1 MKIKGEITMKNNH
14 GFGEELKVG
23 FETNLTVEAKVSLN
37 PIRSIFEVLGTLAK
51 YPQLLLNPRM
61 TLCED
66 DFVQTFH
73 QMVFSAIKDIICK
86 DNSIKRLTEVDIDN
100 YLSTDTEL
108 YELWTNCNGI
118 YYMREAIEF
127 SNKHTF
133 KIHYR
138 ELKKHTLMQQFACAG
153 IDISSVHDYLQ
164 TDLPL
169 LSKSEKRVRTL
180 TYEELESELIPLGKG
195 NDDMQQLLSDQQQ
208 LIDTHISILMRRKQE
223 LQSLQEKL
231 K

>member
-1 MKIKGEITMKNNH
+1 MKRIEDNIWHAFGEPLKF
-14 GFGEELKVG
+14 GFG
-23 FETNLTVEAKVSLN
+23 TYLTAKAKVDLN
-37 PIRSIFEVLGTLAK
+37 PIRSIFEVLGILAK

-73 QMVFSAIKDIICK
+73 QMVFSAIKDIVCK
-86 DNSIKRLTEVDIDN
+86 DNSIKTLTYVDIDN
-100 YLSTDTEL
+100 HLSKDKEL
-108 YELWTNCNGI
+108 YELWLYCNGI
-118 YYMREAIEF
+118 DYMRDAIEL

-138 ELKKHTLMQQFACAG
+138 ELKKHTLMQHFACAG
-153 IDISSVHDYLQ
+153 VDISSVHDYLQ
-164 TDLPL
+164 TDIPL
-169 LSKSEKRVRTL
+169 LSRSEKRVRTL

-208 LIDTHISILMRRKQE
+208 LIDTHISILMKRKQE
-223 LQSLQEKL
+223 LQSLQDKL

>member
-1 MKIKGEITMKNNH
+1 MKNNH

-100 YLSTDTEL
+100 YLSTDKEL

-138 ELKKHTLMQQFACAG
+138 ELKKHTLMQQFVCAG
-153 IDISSVHDYLQ
+153 IDINSVHDYLQ

-169 LSKSEKRVRTL
+169 LCKSEKRVRAL

-208 LIDTHISILMRRKQE
+208 LIDTHISILMKRKQE

>member
-1 MKIKGEITMKNNH
+1 MKNNENNIWH
-14 GFGEELKVG
+14 GFGEPHFG
-23 FETNLTVEAKVSLN
+23 FETTFTRQARAEFN
-37 PIRSIFEVLGTLAK
+37 PVRDMFEVLGILAK
-51 YPQLLLNPRM
+51 YPQLLLNPKM

-73 QMVFSAIKDIICK
+73 QMVFSAIKNIVCK
-86 DNSIKRLTEVDIDN
+86 DNSIKTLTYVDIDN
-100 YLSTDTEL
+100 HLSTDDEL
-108 YELWTNCNGI
+108 YALWENCNGV
-118 YYMREAIEF
+118 YYMREAIEY

-138 ELKKHTLMQQFACAG
+138 ELKKHTLMRQFADAG
-153 IDISSVHDYLQ
+153 VDISSVHDYLQ

-169 LSKSEKRVRTL
+169 LSRSEKRVRAL

-208 LIDTHISILMRRKQE
+208 LINTHISILMRRKQE
-223 LQSLQEKL
+223 LQSLQDKL

>member
-1 MKIKGEITMKNNH
+1 MKNNEDNIWH
-14 GFGEELKVG
+14 GFGEPLKVG
-23 FETNLTVEAKVSLN
+23 FETNLTIAAKVDLN
-37 PIRSIFEVLGTLAK
+37 PIRSIFEVLGILAK

-73 QMVFSAIKDIICK
+73 QMVFSAIKDIVCK

-100 YLSTDTEL
+100 YLSTDKEL
-108 YELWTNCNGI
+108 YEFWENCSGI
-118 YYMREAIEF
+118 EYMRDAIDL

-138 ELKKHTLMQQFACAG
+138 ELKKHTLMQHFACAG
-153 IDISSVHDYLQ
+153 VDIRNVHDYLQ

-169 LSKSEKRVRTL
+169 LRKSDERVRAL
-180 TYEELESELIPLGKG
+180 TYEELESELIPLDKG
-195 NDDMQQLLSDQQQ
+195 NDDMQHLLSDQQQ
-208 LIDTHISILMRRKQE
+208 LIDSHISILMRRKQE

>member
-1 MKIKGEITMKNNH
+1 MKNNEDNIWH
-14 GFGEELKVG
+14 GFGEPLKIG
-23 FETNLTVEAKVSLN
+23 FETTFTMKARAEFN
-37 PIRSIFEVLGTLAK
+37 PVRDMFEVLGTLAK

-73 QMVFSAIKDIICK
+73 QMVFSAIKNIVCK
-86 DNSIKRLTEVDIDN
+86 DNSIKTLTYIDIDN
-100 YLSTDTEL
+100 HLSTDDEL
-108 YELWTNCNGI
+108 YALWEKCSGI
-118 YYMREAIEF
+118 DYMRDAIEM
-127 SNKHTF
+127 SNKHAF

-138 ELKKHTLMQQFACAG
+138 ELKKHTLMRQFADAG
-153 IDISSVHDYLQ
+153 VDISSVHDYLQ

-169 LSKSEKRVRTL
+169 LSRSEKCVRAL
-180 TYEELESELIPLGKG
+180 TYEELENELIPLGKG

-208 LIDTHISILMRRKQE
+208 LIETHISILMRRKQE

>member
-1 MKIKGEITMKNNH
+1 MEHNH
-14 GFGEELKVG
+14 GFGEPLKVG
-23 FETNLTVEAKVSLN
+23 FKTNLTVEAKVDLN
-37 PIRSIFEVLGTLAK
+37 PIRSIFEVLGILAK

-73 QMVFSAIKDIICK
+73 QMVFSAIKDIVCK

-100 YLSTDTEL
+100 YLSTDKEL
-108 YELWTNCNGI
+108 YELWEDCNGI
-118 YYMREAIEF
+118 YYMGNAIEL

-138 ELKKHTLMQQFACAG
+138 ELKKHTLMQHFACAG
-153 IDISSVHDYLQ
+153 VDIRSVHDYLQ

-169 LSKSEKRVRTL
+169 LSRSNKRVRAL
-180 TYEELESELIPLGKG
+180 TYEELESELIPLGTG
-195 NDDMQQLLSDQQQ
+195 NSDMQQLLLDQQQ
-208 LIDTHISILMRRKQE
+208 LIDSHISLLRKRKQE
-223 LQSLQEKL
+223 LQLLQDKL